1 LVGRAH
7 IGWRRWPGKRGEPG
21 GQWLLRRYI
30 GKKYR
35 VATLGLAD
43 DVQEADGERV
53 FDFNQASTNA
63 NARLNVSKGKVANLT
78 VRAAIDNYVAFKRS
92 EGQPTSDLQ
101 SRAAAHILPA
111 LGDELVAELTREEI
125 RNWLANLAAAPAMVR
140 SGAGKPLRFKAEP
153 SDAEAVRR
161 RRSSANRT
169 LTALKAA
176 LNHAFD
182 EGHVTNRDAW
192 GRAVKPFKGVDAA
205 RVRYLKVAD
214 AKRLINSCNPDFR
227 PLVQAAL
234 ETGARYGELGRLEV
248 ADFNPDVATVAIR
261 KSKTSTAR
269 HIQLTEQ
276 GAAFFRQVTAGR
288 PGSELIFRKG
298 DGTPWGKSHQ
308 SRPME
313 EACVRAKIEPPI
325 GIHGLRHTWA
335 SLAVMNGVPL
345 LVVATNMGHKD
356 TRMVEKFYGHLA
368 PSHIADEIRA
378 KAPKFGFKPDP
389 KIKTL

>member
-1 LVGRAH
+1 MSGTVREAKLDSPKARKKLGRGRKCHWRTLLVGRAH

-288 PGSELIFRKG
+288 PGSELIFR
-298 DGTPWGKSHQ
+298 
-308 SRPME
+308 
-313 EACVRAKIEPPI
+313 
-325 GIHGLRHTWA
+325 
-335 SLAVMNGVPL
+335 
-345 LVVATNMGHKD
+345 
-356 TRMVEKFYGHLA
+356 
-368 PSHIADEIRA
+368 
-378 KAPKFGFKPDP
+378 
-389 KIKTL
+389 